1 MAKRPTELWEE
12 LTAEQLETALQEME
26 EEMARMETRYNAAI
40 ETGRTETAESTRLY
54 INELEDRIRDFEEA
68 LEIRQEADAEAAAE
82 N

>member
-68 LEIRQEADAEAAAE
+68 LEIQQEADAEAAAE